1 MNLIKKMNFKNLIF
15 VLAMFLL
22 SASSCASKKMAET
35 TLVIKKADESTVS
48 VKVEIAKTESERAY
62 GFMNRKK
69 IPDGTGMIFIFEY
82 DMILTFWMKNTP
94 TALSIAYIDKNGIIR
109 DIFDMTPFSLA
120 GVQSTSSVRY
130 ALEVPKGWFQKNGI
144 KPGDKVEISSLS
156 GL

>member
-1 MNLIKKMNFKNLIF
+1 
-15 VLAMFLL
+15 
-22 SASSCASKKMAET
+22 MAET
-35 TLVIKKADESTVS
+35 TLVIKKEDESTVS

>member
-35 TLVIKKADESTVS
+35 TLVIKKADESTVC

>member
-48 VKVEIAKTESERAY
+48 VKVEISKTESERAY

>member
-48 VKVEIAKTESERAY
+48 VTVEIAKTESERAY

>member
-94 TALSIAYIDKNGIIR
+94 TAL
-109 DIFDMTPFSLA
+109 
-120 GVQSTSSVRY
+120 
-130 ALEVPKGWFQKNGI
+130 
-144 KPGDKVEISSLS
+144 
-156 GL
+156 

>member
-35 TLVIKKADESTVS
+35 TLVIKKTDESTVS

>member
-1 MNLIKKMNFKNLIF
+1 
-15 VLAMFLL
+15 
-22 SASSCASKKMAET
+22 
-35 TLVIKKADESTVS
+35 
-48 VKVEIAKTESERAY
+48 
-62 GFMNRKK
+62 
-69 IPDGTGMIFIFEY
+69 MIFIFEY

-120 GVQSTSSVRY
+120 GVQSTSSVQY